1 MIVRHFAQ
9 PSGEGLL
16 LLLRKELDQ
25 RQMVVRFNRKPA
37 IGSGNEPRPAHTLH
51 LIGKLL
57 LLLRRQVLDDGIGI
71 DDVETPVAKGESA
84 SIEGDGG
91 NPGETAPVIAQFF
104 EIWAAAGY
112 ALRPWV
118 AGLKLHLE
126 PGGTSR
132 SAHVEDPRACGRSH
146 VLKKQMAL
154 FFAGAFMEPIE
165 KPVHAA
171 RISSER
177 WRQKISARV
186 MRRLRGRRQSPAP
199 PSAPWCFP
207 A

>member
-16 LLLRKELDQ
+16 LLLRKELDE

-84 SIEGDGG
+84 SIERS
-91 NPGETAPVIAQFF
+91 E
-104 EIWAAAGY
+104 E
-112 ALRPWV
+112 
-118 AGLKLHLE
+118 H
-126 PGGTSR
+126 TS
-132 SAHVEDPRACGRSH
+132 ELQSH
-146 VLKKQMAL
+146 S
-154 FFAGAFMEPIE
+154 F
-165 KPVHAA
+165 
-171 RISSER
+171 IS
-177 WRQKISARV
+177 
-186 MRRLRGRRQSPAP
+186 
-199 PSAPWCFP
+199 
-207 A
+207 